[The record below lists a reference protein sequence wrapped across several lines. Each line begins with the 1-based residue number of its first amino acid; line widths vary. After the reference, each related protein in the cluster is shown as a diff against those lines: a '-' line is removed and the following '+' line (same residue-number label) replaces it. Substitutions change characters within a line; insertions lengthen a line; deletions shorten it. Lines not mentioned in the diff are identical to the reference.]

1 MNANNI
7 ISGLEGIIDC
17 KNIRIGKALNAIDP
31 GMSSKNL
38 DADIAVSPE
47 NIEQL
52 TEVIKFCEANSIE
65 IVPQGGRTGISG
77 AAESLPGQ
85 LIVQTSSLDQITN
98 LDFVAGTA
106 IVESGVTLQQLQ
118 EAIEPYGF
126 GVGIDLAARG
136 TATIGGM
143 VSTNAGGTEAFRY
156 GVTRHRVL
164 GLEAVLAD
172 GEIFSDMKQVT
183 KANEGY
189 DVKQLL
195 IGAEG
200 TLGIITK
207 VVLNLVP
214 LDKNRFTALLSCKN
228 AVSAAAVFQTL
239 RNDPRVT
246 LLCAEIMWPDYANTT
261 ARALGME
268 NLLDF
273 AHSEKDVFVI
283 IDISCAEN
291 KAGVDVLE
299 EILSELLSRE
309 SITSALIAQNQREA
323 TDFWKIREES
333 FLCDKA
339 YPHGFWYDMSVPL
352 SHLDD
357 YTTALYE
364 TIASIDSELKVFL
377 FGHLGDGNLHL
388 TVTSGIEA
396 PQLESQINVAVY
408 EGLNDIG
415 GSFSAEHGIGNQKR
429 DSLQKYTNSQK
440 MKIMKSVKNIL
451 DPQGIM
457 NPGKIFQPEEGPE
470 LMAAL
475 R

>member
-1 MNANNI
+1 MNANDI
-7 ISGLEGIIDC
+7 ISDLEDIVDC
-17 KNIRIGKALNAIDP
+17 KKIRTGESLNALNP
-31 GMSSKNL
+31 GMTEKNL
-38 DADIAVSPE
+38 DAGIVVSPE
-47 NIEQL
+47 
-52 TEVIKFCEANSIE
+52 TVAEVAKVVKFCKARGIQ
-65 IVPQGGRTGISG
+65 IIPQGGRTGISG
-77 AAESLPGQ
+77 AAESSPGQ
-85 LIVQTSSLDQITN
+85 LIIQSSALDQIIN

-118 EAIEPYGF
+118 DAIEPYGF

-172 GEIFSDMKQVT
+172 GEIFSDMKEVT

-189 DVKQLL
+189 DIKQLL

-214 LDKNRFTALLSCKN
+214 LDKNRFTALLSCEN
-228 AVSAAAVFQTL
+228 AVSAAAVFQSL
-239 RNDPRVT
+239 RNDSRAT

-299 EILSELLSRE
+299 EVLSELLSRE

-396 PQLESQINVAVY
+396 PQLESQINAAVY

-470 LMAAL
+470 FMAAL